1 MTEKVTPK
9 KRKAVEALLT
19 KADIKK
25 AAEAAGVSRKTLYRW
40 LKDADF
46 LAALAEAEAEAL
58 ATLSRTLVALGDQ
71 AVAVLRDAMR
81 DSTAPINARLRAADM
96 VLSRLLQLRELVN
109 LDRRLSNLEARVNEE
124 AL

>member
-1 MTEKVTPK
+1 MPLRAPWGQMQGGASMKLIVQIPCHN
-9 KRKAVEALLT
+9 
-19 KADIKK
+19 
-25 AAEAAGVSRKTLYRW
+25 
-40 LKDADF
+40 
-46 LAALAEAEAEAL
+46 EAEAL
-58 ATLSRTLVALGDQ
+58 AALSRTLVALGDQ